1 MKIKYI
7 HNLEYSYE
15 ESVQLGEHR
24 LCIKPRS
31 HGFQRL
37 INFNLNISPN
47 PKILYPLLAAS
58 GEEINRITFEG
69 YTDSLSIKAISEVE
83 TLKHPCILDGIKERD
98 LTLPFCRSIINRDL
112 QGALEGWM
120 PNGQHDPSA
129 VELAQESLA
138 GSSNNALS
146 FTFQLI
152 EIIQDRVK
160 YTKRHTGP
168 AWPASRTLRERVGS
182 CRDLAMLMVESCR
195 SVGIPSRFVSGY
207 HFEDPLP
214 KEFELHA
221 WAELYIPGAG
231 WRGFDPSGKGLI
243 DERYLTL
250 VSSSKSNLTAV
261 ITGNFRG
268 KTNLKNNLT
277 WEIKPLEICNY
288 LSLLIFK
295 MILKD
300 I

>member
-83 TLKHPCILDGIKERD
+83 TLKHPCILDGVKERD
-98 LTLPFCRSIINRDL
+98 LTLPFCRSLINRDL

-268 KTNLKNNLT
+268 KTNLKNNLK
-277 WEIKPLEICNY
+277 WEIKPLEICN
-288 LSLLIFK
+288 
-295 MILKD
+295 
-300 I
+300 

>member
-7 HNLEYSYE
+7 HNLKYSYE
-15 ESVQLGEHR
+15 EPVQLGDHR

-31 HGFQRL
+31 NGFQRL
-37 INFNLNISPN
+37 INFEL
-47 PKILYPLLAAS
+47 KITPEPEIIYPLISSS
-58 GEEINRITFEG
+58 GEEIHRLRFKGTTNKLIIE
-69 YTDSLSIKAISEVE
+69 SVSEVE
-83 TLKHPCILDGIKERD
+83 SHKHPNIIDGVKNKD

-129 VELAQESLA
+129 VELAQEALA
-138 GSSNNALS
+138 GSINNALS
-146 FTFQLI
+146 FTYHLI

-168 AWPASRTLRERVGS
+168 AWPASRTLKERVGS
-182 CRDLAMLMVESCR
+182 CRDLAMLMVEACR

-207 HFEDPLP
+207 NFEEPILSEYD
-214 KEFELHA
+214 LHA

-250 VSSSKSNLTAV
+250 VSSSKSNLTSV
-261 ITGNFRG
+261 VTGNFIG
-268 KTNLKNNLT
+268 KANLENNLC
-277 WEIKPLEICNY
+277 WEIKPLEIHN
-288 LSLLIFK
+288 
-295 MILKD
+295 
-300 I
+300 

>member
-37 INFNLNISPN
+37 INFDLNISPN

-58 GEEINRITFEG
+58 GEEINKITFEG
-69 YTDSLSIKAISEVE
+69 YTNNLSIKAVSEVE
-83 TLKHPCILDGIKERD
+83 TLKHPDIFDGVKERD

-129 VELAQESLA
+129 VELAQEALA

-146 FTFQLI
+146 FTYQLI

-182 CRDLAMLMVESCR
+182 CRDLAMLMVEACR

-214 KEFELHA
+214 NEFDLHA

-268 KTNLKNNLT
+268 RTNLKNNLS
-277 WEIKPLEICNY
+277 WEIKPLQINN
-288 LSLLIFK
+288 
-295 MILKD
+295 
-300 I
+300 

>member
-83 TLKHPCILDGIKERD
+83 TFKHPCILDGVKERD

-268 KTNLKNNLT
+268 KTNLKNNLK
-277 WEIKPLEICNY
+277 WEIKPLEICN
-288 LSLLIFK
+288 
-295 MILKD
+295 
-300 I
+300 

>member
-83 TLKHPCILDGIKERD
+83 TLKHPCIFDGVKERD

-261 ITGNFRG
+261 ITGHFRG

-277 WEIKPLEICNY
+277 WEIKPLEICN
-288 LSLLIFK
+288 
-295 MILKD
+295 
-300 I
+300 

>member
-69 YTDSLSIKAISEVE
+69 YTDSLSIKAVSEVE
-83 TLKHPCILDGIKERD
+83 TLKHPCILDGVKERD

-277 WEIKPLEICNY
+277 WEIKPLEICN
-288 LSLLIFK
+288 
-295 MILKD
+295 
-300 I
+300 

>member
-1 MKIKYI
+1 MRIKYI

-37 INFNLNISPN
+37 IKFDLNISPK

-69 YTDSLSIKAISEVE
+69 YANSLSIKAVSEVE
-83 TLKHPCILDGIKERD
+83 TLKHPDIFDGVKQRD
-98 LTLPFCRSIINRDL
+98 LTLPFCRSFINRDL

-129 VELAQESLA
+129 VELAQEALA

-160 YTKRHTGP
+160 YTKRHSGP

-182 CRDLAMLMVESCR
+182 CRDLAMLMVEACR

-214 KEFELHA
+214 NEFDLHA

-261 ITGNFRG
+261 ITGNFVGR
-268 KTNLKNNLT
+268 KNLENNFS
-277 WEIKPLEICNY
+277 WEIKPLAIHN
-288 LSLLIFK
+288 
-295 MILKD
+295 
-300 I
+300 

>member
-83 TLKHPCILDGIKERD
+83 TIKHPCILDGVKERD

-277 WEIKPLEICNY
+277 WEIKPLEICN
-288 LSLLIFK
+288 
-295 MILKD
+295 
-300 I
+300 

>member
-1 MKIKYI
+1 MRIKYI
-7 HNLEYSYE
+7 HKLEYSYE
-15 ESVQLGEHR
+15 DSVQLGEHR

-31 HGFQRL
+31 HGFQKL

-47 PKILYPLLAAS
+47 PKTLYPLLAAS
-58 GEEINRITFEG
+58 GEEINRIIFEG
-69 YTDSLSIKAISEVE
+69 YTNNLSIEATSEVD
-83 TLKHPCILDGIKERD
+83 TFKHPDIFEGIRERD
-98 LTLPFCRSIINRDL
+98 ITLPFCRSIINRDL
-112 QGALEGWM
+112 QGALEGWL

-129 VELAQESLA
+129 VELAHEALA
-138 GSSNNALS
+138 GISNNALS
-146 FTFQLI
+146 FIFQLI

-182 CRDLAMLMVESCR
+182 CRDLAMLMVEACR

-207 HFEDPLP
+207 HFEEPLTN
-214 KEFELHA
+214 EFDLHA

-268 KTNLKNNLT
+268 RTNLKNNFS
-277 WEIKPLEICNY
+277 WEIKTLEIN
-288 LSLLIFK
+288 K
-295 MILKD
+295 
-300 I
+300 

>member
-37 INFNLNISPN
+37 INFDLNISPN

-69 YTDSLSIKAISEVE
+69 YTNNLSIKAVSEVE
-83 TLKHPCILDGIKERD
+83 TLKHPDIFDGVKERD

-129 VELAQESLA
+129 VELAQEALA

-146 FTFQLI
+146 FIYQLI

-168 AWPASRTLRERVGS
+168 SWPASRTLRERVGS

-277 WEIKPLEICNY
+277 WEIKPLEICN
-288 LSLLIFK
+288 
-295 MILKD
+295 
-300 I
+300 

>member
-7 HNLEYSYE
+7 HKLEYSYE

-37 INFNLNISPN
+37 INFDLNISPN

-69 YTDSLSIKAISEVE
+69 YTNNLYIKAVSKVE
-83 TLKHPCILDGIKERD
+83 TLTHPDIFDGVKERD

-129 VELAQESLA
+129 VELAQEALA

-182 CRDLAMLMVESCR
+182 CRDLAMLMVEACR

-214 KEFELHA
+214 KELDLHA

-268 KTNLKNNLT
+268 KTNLKNNLS
-277 WEIKPLEICNY
+277 WEIKPLEINN
-288 LSLLIFK
+288 
-295 MILKD
+295 
-300 I
+300 

>member
-83 TLKHPCILDGIKERD
+83 TFKHPCILDGVKERD
-98 LTLPFCRSIINRDL
+98 LTLPFCRTIINRDL

-277 WEIKPLEICNY
+277 WEIKPLEICN
-288 LSLLIFK
+288 
-295 MILKD
+295 
-300 I
+300 

>member
-83 TLKHPCILDGIKERD
+83 TFKHPCILDGVKERD

-277 WEIKPLEICNY
+277 WEIKPLEICN
-288 LSLLIFK
+288 
-295 MILKD
+295 
-300 I
+300 

>member
-7 HNLEYSYE
+7 HNLKYSYE

-69 YTDSLSIKAISEVE
+69 YTDALSIKAISEVE

-182 CRDLAMLMVESCR
+182 CRDLAMLMVEACR

-261 ITGNFRG
+261 ITGNFKG

-277 WEIKPLEICNY
+277 WEIKPLEICN
-288 LSLLIFK
+288 
-295 MILKD
+295 
-300 I
+300 

>member
-7 HNLEYSYE
+7 HNLQYTYE

-83 TLKHPCILDGIKERD
+83 TLKHPCILDGVKERD

-129 VELAQESLA
+129 VELAQEALA

-277 WEIKPLEICNY
+277 WEIKPLEICN
-288 LSLLIFK
+288 
-295 MILKD
+295 
-300 I
+300 

>member
-31 HGFQRL
+31 HGFQKL

-47 PKILYPLLAAS
+47 PKIIYPLLAAS

-83 TLKHPCILDGIKERD
+83 TLKHPCILDGVKERD

-231 WRGFDPSGKGLI
+231 WRGFDPSGQGLI

-277 WEIKPLEICNY
+277 WEIKPLEICN
-288 LSLLIFK
+288 
-295 MILKD
+295 
-300 I
+300 

>member
-7 HNLEYSYE
+7 HKLEYSYE

-37 INFNLNISPN
+37 INFDLNISPN

-58 GEEINRITFEG
+58 GEEINRVTFEG
-69 YTDSLSIKAISEVE
+69 YTNNLSIKAVSEVE
-83 TLKHPCILDGIKERD
+83 TLEHPDIFDGVKERD

-129 VELAQESLA
+129 IELAQEALA

-146 FTFQLI
+146 FTYQLI

-182 CRDLAMLMVESCR
+182 CRDLAMLMVEACR

-207 HFEDPLP
+207 HFEEPLP
-214 KEFELHA
+214 NEFDLHA

-250 VSSSKSNLTAV
+250 VSSSKSTLTAV

-268 KTNLKNNLT
+268 RTNLKNNFS
-277 WEIKPLEICNY
+277 WEIKPLEIKN
-288 LSLLIFK
+288 
-295 MILKD
+295 
-300 I
+300 

>member
-58 GEEINRITFEG
+58 GEEINRITFDG
-69 YTDSLSIKAISEVE
+69 FTDSVSIKSISEVE
-83 TLKHPCILDGIKERD
+83 TLKHPCILDGVKERD

-277 WEIKPLEICNY
+277 WEIKPLEICN
-288 LSLLIFK
+288 
-295 MILKD
+295 
-300 I
+300 

>member
-83 TLKHPCILDGIKERD
+83 TLKHPCILDGVKERD
-98 LTLPFCRSIINRDL
+98 LTLPFCRSLINRDL

-182 CRDLAMLMVESCR
+182 CRDLAMLMIESCR

-268 KTNLKNNLT
+268 KTNLKNNLK
-277 WEIKPLEICNY
+277 WEIKPLEICN
-288 LSLLIFK
+288 
-295 MILKD
+295 
-300 I
+300 

>member
-7 HNLEYSYE
+7 HNLQYSYE

-37 INFNLNISPN
+37 INFDLNISPK

-69 YTDSLSIKAISEVE
+69 YANSLSIKAVSEVE
-83 TLKHPCILDGIKERD
+83 TLKHPDIFDGVKQRD
-98 LTLPFCRSIINRDL
+98 LTLPFCRSFINRDL

-129 VELAQESLA
+129 VDLAQEALA

-160 YTKRHTGP
+160 YTKRHSGP

-182 CRDLAMLMVESCR
+182 CRDLAMLMVEACR

-214 KEFELHA
+214 NEFDLHA

-261 ITGNFRG
+261 ITGNFVGR
-268 KTNLKNNLT
+268 KNLENNFS
-277 WEIKPLEICNY
+277 WEIKPLAIHN
-288 LSLLIFK
+288 
-295 MILKD
+295 
-300 I
+300 

>member
-83 TLKHPCILDGIKERD
+83 TLKHPCILDGVKDRD

-277 WEIKPLEICNY
+277 WEIKPLEICN
-288 LSLLIFK
+288 
-295 MILKD
+295 
-300 I
+300 

>member
-83 TLKHPCILDGIKERD
+83 TLKHPCILDGVKERD

-261 ITGNFRG
+261 IAGNFRG

-277 WEIKPLEICNY
+277 WEIKPLEICN
-288 LSLLIFK
+288 
-295 MILKD
+295 
-300 I
+300 

>member
-7 HNLEYSYE
+7 HNLKYSYE
-15 ESVQLGEHR
+15 EPVQLGDHR

-31 HGFQRL
+31 NGFQRL
-37 INFNLNISPN
+37 INFEL
-47 PKILYPLLAAS
+47 KITPEPEIIYPLISSS
-58 GEEINRITFEG
+58 GEEIHRLRFQGTTNKLIIE
-69 YTDSLSIKAISEVE
+69 SVSEVE
-83 TLKHPCILDGIKERD
+83 SHKHPNIIDGVKNKD

-129 VELAQESLA
+129 VELAQEALA
-138 GSSNNALS
+138 GSINNALS
-146 FTFQLI
+146 FTYHLI

-168 AWPASRTLRERVGS
+168 AWPASRTLKERVGS
-182 CRDLAMLMVESCR
+182 CRDLAMLMVEACR

-207 HFEDPLP
+207 NFEEPILSEYD
-214 KEFELHA
+214 LHA

-250 VSSSKSNLTAV
+250 VSSSKSNLTSV
-261 ITGNFRG
+261 VTGNFIG
-268 KTNLKNNLT
+268 KANLENNLC
-277 WEIKPLEICNY
+277 WEIKPLEIHN
-288 LSLLIFK
+288 
-295 MILKD
+295 
-300 I
+300 

>member
-7 HNLEYSYE
+7 HKLEYSYE

-58 GEEINRITFEG
+58 GEEINRITFDG
-69 YTDSLSIKAISEVE
+69 FTDSLSIKSISEVE
-83 TLKHPCILDGIKERD
+83 TLKHPCILDGVKERD

-277 WEIKPLEICNY
+277 WEIKPLEICN
-288 LSLLIFK
+288 
-295 MILKD
+295 
-300 I
+300 

>member
-7 HNLEYSYE
+7 HNLQYSYE

-83 TLKHPCILDGIKERD
+83 TLKHPCILDGVKERD

-277 WEIKPLEICNY
+277 WEIKPLEICN
-288 LSLLIFK
+288 
-295 MILKD
+295 
-300 I
+300 

>member
-83 TLKHPCILDGIKERD
+83 TLKHPCILDGVKERD

-250 VSSSKSNLTAV
+250 VSSSKSNVTAV

-268 KTNLKNNLT
+268 KTNIKNNLT
-277 WEIKPLEICNY
+277 WEIKPLEICN
-288 LSLLIFK
+288 
-295 MILKD
+295 
-300 I
+300 

>member
-83 TLKHPCILDGIKERD
+83 TLKHPCILDGVKERD

-221 WAELYIPGAG
+221 WAEIYIPGAG

-277 WEIKPLEICNY
+277 WEIKPLEICN
-288 LSLLIFK
+288 
-295 MILKD
+295 
-300 I
+300 

>member
-83 TLKHPCILDGIKERD
+83 TLKHPCILDGVKERD

-261 ITGNFRG
+261 ITGNFKG
-268 KTNLKNNLT
+268 KPNLKNNLT
-277 WEIKPLEICNY
+277 WNIKPLEVCN
-288 LSLLIFK
+288 
-295 MILKD
+295 
-300 I
+300 

>member
-58 GEEINRITFEG
+58 GEEINRITFDG
-69 YTDSLSIKAISEVE
+69 FTDSLSIKAISEVE

-277 WEIKPLEICNY
+277 WEIKPLEICN
-288 LSLLIFK
+288 
-295 MILKD
+295 
-300 I
+300 

>member
-37 INFNLNISPN
+37 INFDLNISPN

-69 YTDSLSIKAISEVE
+69 YTNNLSIKAVSEVE
-83 TLKHPCILDGIKERD
+83 TLKHPDIFDGVKERD

-129 VELAQESLA
+129 VELAQEALA

-146 FTFQLI
+146 FTYQLI

-182 CRDLAMLMVESCR
+182 CRDLAMLMVEACR

-214 KEFELHA
+214 NELDLHA

-250 VSSSKSNLTAV
+250 VSSSKSNLTSV

-268 KTNLKNNLT
+268 KTNLKNYLS
-277 WEIKPLEICNY
+277 WEIKPLEINN
-288 LSLLIFK
+288 
-295 MILKD
+295 
-300 I
+300 

>member
-83 TLKHPCILDGIKERD
+83 TLKHPCIIDGVKERD

-146 FTFQLI
+146 FIFQLI

-277 WEIKPLEICNY
+277 WEIKPLEICN
-288 LSLLIFK
+288 
-295 MILKD
+295 
-300 I
+300 